1 MRDFSSTIYPAVW
14 VLKDLFSSIGF
25 NCTNHTYAKQTSL
38 SIKTGDF
45 NKATFYKANL
55 FTISCIRSNNS
66 WKLRAKEANHREVS
80 EHAND
85 HIVFYSFFLLK
96 YMHYQVLSAQVWL
109 TKFFK
114 LTYTDTFILSFPN
127 MWFKQYCSWDVAN
140 TEAPLFLQHRHFNL
154 YIPEL
159 PELVEQFIS
168 EIYAH
173 EI

>member
-1 MRDFSSTIYPAVW
+1 MHRW
-14 VLKDLFSSIGF
+14 
-25 NCTNHTYAKQTSL
+25 
-38 SIKTGDF
+38 
-45 NKATFYKANL
+45 
-55 FTISCIRSNNS
+55 NNS

-85 HIVFYSFFLLK
+85 HIVFYS
-96 YMHYQVLSAQVWL
+96 
-109 TKFFK
+109 
-114 LTYTDTFILSFPN
+114 LSFEVHALSSTQCSSLVDKVFQTDI
-127 MWFKQYCSWDVAN
+127 WFKHYYCSWDVAN

-159 PELVEQFIS
+159 PQLVEQFIS